1 MIFKI
6 QKPLYGGTQYLLY
19 NKDKTV
25 MTDNL
30 EIGDMPELDKLFE
43 ETDKIYIKG
52 YIDRK
57 HQIIL
62 SKPVNEQEW

>member
-6 QKPLYGGTQYLLY
+6 QKPLYGGTEYLLY
-19 NKDKTV
+19 NKDKTIL
-25 MTDNL
+25 TNSL
-30 EIGDMPELDKLFE
+30 KIGDIPKLDELFKNMDKL
-43 ETDKIYIKG
+43 YVKG

-62 SKPVNEQEW
+62 NKVVKEQDW